1 MSRRGGASKGAICQT
16 PSEQIINVTC
26 CNTGPINCARQE
38 KSLCD
43 SVFNQGGKTG
53 SGGQRGAGRSG
64 GAKGG
69 ARGSAQKGGSSDCGV
84 DASQLIYEGLIA
96 MWEEQKLCDVVL
108 QANGDDL
115 HAHKVA
121 LAPHSEYLTDKFSSF
136 PPGENSQC
144 LTSKKLTSQ

>member
-1 MSRRGGASKGAICQT
+1 MSRKGGGASKGAICQT

-43 SVFNQGGKTG
+43 SVFKQG
-53 SGGQRGAGRSG
+53 SGGQRGGGRSG
-64 GAKGG
+64 GSGGARGG
-69 ARGSAQKGGSSDCGV
+69 ARGSGQKGGSSDCAV
-84 DASQLIYEGLIA
+84 DASQIIYESLLS

-115 HAHKVA
+115 RAHKVA
-121 LAPHSEYLTDKFSSF
+121 LAPHSEFLTEKFVSF
-136 PPGENSQC
+136 PAGEHRFRN
-144 LTSKKLTSQ
+144 T